1 MILKLLTLMLGW
13 SKKWQL
19 IFVAQPIAEVE
30 HGLNARARASVIPH
44 GVAIALNVVAGYS

>member
-1 MILKLLTLMLGW
+1 MLGW

-30 HGLNARARASVIPH
+30 HGLNVRARASVIPH
-44 GVAIALNVVAGYS
+44 GVAIVPNAAVGCS